1 MQFYFLKTKV
11 NLSFSFWAVVTLM
24 LMLDRSNTAIITLIS
39 AVLHETGHLIMM
51 YAFSAPPEKLTL
63 GFFGMRIDKR
73 ESSLSFLKETIVAL
87 AGPIVNLIIALV
99 SFVFYK
105 FYCNEQMLK
114 ISTINLM
121 LGLFNLIPI
130 EPLDGAR
137 AIKNTLSM
145 FLDEQCIDKILN
157 SILWFFLILLYWLS
171 IKVINLS
178 GYNFTLLI
186 FCIYISLCIIFKRR

>member
-39 AVLHETGHLIMM
+39 AVLHESGHLIMM
-51 YAFSAPPEKLTL
+51 YAFLSPPEKLTL
-63 GFFGMRIDKR
+63 SFFGMRIDKKD
-73 ESSLSFLKETIVAL
+73 SSLSFFKETIVAL
-87 AGPIVNLIIALV
+87 AGPTVNLIIALL
-99 SFVFYK
+99 SFIFYK
-105 FYCNEQMLK
+105 FYCNELMLK

-121 LGLFNLIPI
+121 LGLFNLIPV

-157 SILWFFLILLYWLS
+157 SLLWIFLILLYCLS